1 MTSRA
6 DDPPSQRF
14 ATTGQPFVIAHRG
27 ASIAAPENTLLAFQ
41 TAYDAGADGIE
52 LDVLPTADGHLIVMH
67 DGSVGRTTDGRGRVG
82 ALDLDEIRSLRA
94 VHNGSPTDEP
104 VPALADVLSWLPKG
118 FACLVE
124 LKARGSAELLVAEL
138 DRVRS
143 DGRIGVCSFLASE
156 LRVMREKA
164 PGIPLILN
172 LPWYRFFQ
180 LERLTT
186 RAAEMGAAGVFLF
199 PKCVTPE
206 LIEHAH
212 DLGLEVHAGP
222 ANSTSVVRK
231 LLEAGVDAIES
242 DDPAVAV
249 EALKTAV

>member
-14 ATTGQPFVIAHRG
+14 ATSAQPFIIAHRG
-27 ASIAAPENTLLAFQ
+27 ASIAAPENTILAFQ
-41 TAYDAGADGIE
+41 TAYEAGADGIE

-82 ALDLDEIRSLRA
+82 ALGLNEIRALRA
-94 VHNGSPTDEP
+94 VHNGGLTNEP
-104 VPALADVLSWLPKG
+104 VPALTDVLAWLPGG

-124 LKARGSAELLVAEL
+124 LKARGSAELLLAEL
-138 DRVRS
+138 RRTRTR
-143 DGRIGVCSFLASE
+143 GRIGVCSFLASE
-156 LRVMREKA
+156 LRVMRQEA
-164 PGIPLILN
+164 PEIPLILN

-186 RAAEMGAAGVFLF
+186 RAAELGAAGVFLF

-206 LIEHAH
+206 LVSHAH
-212 DLGLEVHAGP
+212 QLGLEVHAGP
-222 ANSTSVVRK
+222 ANSTSTVRK
-231 LLEAGVDAIES
+231 MLEAGVDAIES
-242 DDPAVAV
+242 DDPVVAV